1 MKEKKLHL
9 ISCLILLL
17 ISVLNSLFKSN
28 LIMWIIFIFSIIVL
42 YLSLN
47 YKLKYKKQNTV
58 SPTGIWLI
66 EYGTGFNIFEI
77 VFNLKS
83 TLLGSIFIVLGLLF
97 ALENAIIE
105 KRRKISDK
113 GF

>member
-9 ISCLILLL
+9 ISCLFLLL
-17 ISVLNSLFKSN
+17 LSFLNWYFEFN
-28 LIMWIIFIFSIIVL
+28 IVGIIFIFSTITL
-42 YLSLN
+42 YIS
-47 YKLKYKKQNTV
+47 LKYKAKYKQINID

-66 EYGTGFNIFEI
+66 EYGIGFNIFEI
-77 VFNLKS
+77 IFNSKS
-83 TLLGSIFIVLGLLF
+83 TILGSIFIVLGLLF
-97 ALENAIIE
+97 ILESAIMK

>member
-1 MKEKKLHL
+1 MKEKKLH
-9 ISCLILLL
+9 IVSCLFLLL
-17 ISVLNSLFKSN
+17 LSFSNWYFKLN
-28 LIMWIIFIFSIIVL
+28 IVWIIFIFSIITL
-42 YLSLN
+42 YIS
-47 YKLKYKKQNTV
+47 LKYKAKYKQINID

-66 EYGTGFNIFEI
+66 EYGIGFNIFEI

-97 ALENAIIE
+97 ILENVILE

>member
-9 ISCLILLL
+9 ISCLSLLL
-17 ISVLNSLFKSN
+17 LSVLNCYFN
-28 LIMWIIFIFSIIVL
+28 NIIIWIIFIFSTIAL
-42 YLSLN
+42 YIT
-47 YKLKYKKQNTV
+47 LKYKAKYKKNNID

-66 EYGTGFNIFEI
+66 EYGIGFNIFEI

-97 ALENAIIE
+97 ALESAILE

-113 GF
+113 DF